1 MLLTTNLIDNF
12 FNDSFAIRKMNY
24 INYTDDVTHDD
35 DGATI
40 KMKVPGFNKKSI
52 DISVDSETLTIEG
65 KTDDDSFVKR
75 FSIDNKFDF
84 DSIDAKVV
92 DGLLTL
98 SIPYKAEV
106 KPRKIKVNK
115 CYLSLLIFKVKSG
128 RSLAKYRGRK
138 LTTTPN
144 LNNGMSVI

>member
-1 MLLTTNLIDNF
+1 MSSLKKLNKKKSKIARWYLKYFDWN
-12 FNDSFAIRKMNY
+12 
-24 INYTDDVTHDD
+24 D

-84 DSIDAKVV
+84 DSIDAKVI

-106 KPRKIKVNK
+106 KPRKIKVN
-115 CYLSLLIFKVKSG
+115 
-128 RSLAKYRGRK
+128 
-138 LTTTPN
+138 
-144 LNNGMSVI
+144 

>member
-1 MLLTTNLIDNF
+1 MLLTQDVLNNF
-12 FNDSFAIRKMNY
+12 FDDSFAIRKMNK

-40 KMKVPGFNKKSI
+40 KLKVPGFNKKSI

-65 KTDDDSFVKR
+65 KTDDDSFIKR
-75 FSIDNKFDF
+75 FSVDNKFDF

-98 SIPYKAEV
+98 TLPYTADV
-106 KPRKIKVNK
+106 KPRKIKVN
-115 CYLSLLIFKVKSG
+115 
-128 RSLAKYRGRK
+128 
-138 LTTTPN
+138 
-144 LNNGMSVI
+144 

>member
-1 MLLTTNLIDNF
+1 MILTSGLINDF
-12 FNDSFAIRKMNY
+12 FDDSFAIRKMNR

-106 KPRKIKVNK
+106 KPRKIKVN
-115 CYLSLLIFKVKSG
+115 
-128 RSLAKYRGRK
+128 
-138 LTTTPN
+138 
-144 LNNGMSVI
+144 